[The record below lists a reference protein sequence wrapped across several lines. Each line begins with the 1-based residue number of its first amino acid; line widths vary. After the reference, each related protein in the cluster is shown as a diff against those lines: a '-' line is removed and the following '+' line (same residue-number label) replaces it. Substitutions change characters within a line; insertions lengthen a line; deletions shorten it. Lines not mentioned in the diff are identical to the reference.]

1 MTTAPKTQM
10 NVLAELVWTVAG
22 YAALIAFSL
31 AVAVTF
37 IIVTGHVGQVLVEW
51 ARQLW

>member
-31 AVAVTF
+31 AVAVILF
-37 IIVTGHVGQVLVEW
+37 ILLAGK
-51 ARQLW
+51 R